1 MEKKHFSSWTS
12 YFIISLQWMRT
23 LSLCMMFLIYRQH
36 WNTTVQ
42 RINMK
47 NNSRNAR
54 SFWSFSLFLVHFH
67 WLLLWAEKFGKLFS
81 ISLDKHTYFL
91 LANVSMCSTLKLSTR
106 MSYRRF
112 RHTVHFPFD
121 IKAILFCHTEFY
133 ILIVLLFAF
142 INAILFIH
150 LLCFIHVVRRHIG
163 FGGEII
169 YRMCSFVVVVAFIL
183 LTEMES
189 ERERKVY
196 E

>member
-1 MEKKHFSSWTS
+1 
-12 YFIISLQWMRT
+12 MR
-23 LSLCMMFLIYRQH
+23 
-36 WNTTVQ
+36 V
-42 RINMK
+42 
-47 NNSRNAR
+47 R
-54 SFWSFSLFLVHFH
+54 SDLFLFF
-67 WLLLWAEKFGKLFS
+67 WFIFIDFCCELKNLEKLFS

-121 IKAILFCHTEFY
+121 IKAIPFCHTEFY

-169 YRMCSFVVVVAFIL
+169 YRMCSFVVVVVGFIL